1 MAKYNLDKYTSA
13 DGLGFPL
20 NFRRGNPNPLDNSS
34 VWASLEA
41 AQNYA
46 STDPVAYVGQIL
58 TVVDNAG
65 GVATVYAIQDEAGT
79 LKKVGT
85 SPVGDESTITVAE
98 DGTVSLYGVAGL
110 ELTRTEADGSITKIN
125 YQPLLVDGKLTWVEP
140 SATTVEGLAAEI
152 EGLKTRLSAVETTV
166 GNAESGLVKG
176 VADNTAA
183 ITAAEEAISA
193 IKDGTTI
200 DSFADVETALAG
212 KQAAGDYA
220 TKTEAQGY
228 ADAKDAAIAAAK
240 KAGDDAQADVDAL
253 KAKVG
258 TVPENKTV
266 VEMIADAQSAATYDD
281 TALKARVTTVEG
293 KVTTLVGS
301 DTNKSARTIASE
313 EVAKIVAGADAS
325 YDTLKEIADWISSH
339 KTDATAMNS
348 AITTL
353 EGIVDG
359 IGGEGEKATV
369 VEYVTDA
376 IAALKIGDYAKAA
389 DLTALASKVT
399 TAEGKITALE
409 EKAHEH
415 ANKALLDTYTQTE
428 VDLADAVA
436 KKHEHTNK
444 TVLDGITSEKV
455 AAWDAAD
462 QNIIE
467 AIKVNGVGQAVVDK
481 AVDITVPTKL
491 DQLTGYDTLTSEIG
505 KKVDAVDGKSLVD
518 DNLITKLGDLANIK
532 TVSSG
537 ELTISEQGE
546 LSITAVNASKV
557 TGLSGALDGKVDKV
571 EGKGLSANDFTDELL
586 SKLTGIEAGA
596 QVNDL
601 EVVKIAGVALPI
613 SDKAVDIPIATTEA
627 LGVVMSSAAEN
638 KVSVGADG
646 TMEVNSINVNKL
658 AQTEGEF
665 LILNGGSSVA

>member
-1 MAKYNLDKYTSA
+1 MAKYNLDKYTAA

-65 GVATVYAIQDEAGT
+65 GVATVYSIQDEAGT

-110 ELTRTEADGSITKIN
+110 ELTRTEADGSTTKIN

-152 EGLKTRLSAVETTV
+152 EGLKTRLSAVEITV
-166 GNAESGLVKG
+166 GNAESGLVKD

-183 ITAAEEAISA
+183 ITAAKEAISA

-253 KAKVG
+253 EAKVG
-258 TVPENKTV
+258 AVTEGKTV
-266 VEMIADAQSAATYDD
+266 VEMIAEAQEAATYDD
-281 TALKARVTTVEG
+281 TALTGRVTTVEG
-293 KVTTLVGS
+293 QVTTLIGS
-301 DTNKSARTIASE
+301 DVSKSAREIASE

-348 AITTL
+348 AITAL

-409 EKAHEH
+409 GKAHEH
-415 ANKALLDTYTQTE
+415 TNKALLDTYTQTE

-444 TVLDGITSEKV
+444 AVLDGITSEKV

-518 DNLITKLGDLANIK
+518 DNLIIKLGDLANIK

-537 ELTISEQGE
+537 ELTISGDGE
-546 LSITAVNASKV
+546 LSIAAVDASKV
-557 TGLSGALDGKVDKV
+557 TGLSGALNGKVDKV

-601 EVVKIAGVALPI
+601 EVVKIAGTALPI
-613 SDKAVDIPIATTEA
+613 SDKAVDIPVATTEA
-627 LGVVMSSAAEN
+627 LGIVMSSSAEN

-646 TMEVNSINVNKL
+646 TMEVNNVNVNKL
-658 AQTEGEF
+658 VQDENTA
-665 LILNGGSSVA
+665 LILNGGNASV

>member
-110 ELTRTEADGSITKIN
+110 ELTKTEADGSITKIN

-152 EGLKTRLSAVETTV
+152 EGLKTRLSAVETVV
-166 GNAESGLVKG
+166 GNAESGLIKD

-253 KAKVG
+253 EAKVG
-258 TVPENKTV
+258 AVTEGKTV
-266 VEMIADAQSAATYDD
+266 VEMIAEAQEAATYDD
-281 TALKARVTTVEG
+281 TALTGRVTTVEG
-293 KVTTLVGS
+293 QVTTLIGS
-301 DTNKSARTIASE
+301 DASKSARTIAAE
-313 EVAKIVAGADAS
+313 EVAKIVANADES

-348 AITTL
+348 AITAL

-399 TAEGKITALE
+399 AAEGKITVLE
-409 EKAHEH
+409 GKAHEH

-428 VDLADAVA
+428 ADLADAVA

-444 TVLDGITSEKV
+444 TVLDGITAEKV
-455 AAWDAAD
+455 TAWDAAD

-505 KKVDAVDGKSLVD
+505 KKVDVVDGKSLVD
-518 DNLITKLGDLANIK
+518 NDLIIKLGDLANIK

-537 ELTISEQGE
+537 ELTISEEGE
-546 LSITAVNASKV
+546 LSITAVDASKV
-557 TGLSGALDGKVDKV
+557 TGLSGALNGKVDKV

-601 EVVKIAGVALPI
+601 EVVKIAGTALPI
-613 SDKAVDIPIATTEA
+613 SDKAVDIPVATTEA
-627 LGVVMSSAAEN
+627 LGVVMSSSAEN

-646 TMEVNSINVNKL
+646 TMEVNNVNVNKL
-658 AQTEGEF
+658 VQDENTA
-665 LILNGGSSVA
+665 LILNGGNASV